1 MSINQSAL
9 EVRKEG
15 DRVTGKER
23 EILRTRKGVESRVKD
38 SLMLQMEELQQWGI
52 MTDWRYSYF
61 TL

>member
-9 EVRKEG
+9 EVRKDG